1 MKSVISL
8 LGFAALT
15 MQPSWGFAQ
24 ADAQMLCQRYA
35 EESGL
40 ADEEIA
46 EYIADCMVNL
56 GGKDPAPTRSDDVG
70 SEAAVESASE
80 EGALESTE
88 QHASDAEVSESV
100 EDYASDEVAAESPE
114 EYASDE
120 EASASR
126 EDYSSDET
134 AAEQAMDAVVEED
147 DDTPDPDVD
156 EAGPGPTSPFGEPR

>member
-8 LGFAALT
+8 VGFAALT

-56 GGKDPAPTRSDDVG
+56 GGEDPAPTRSDDVE
-70 SEAAVESASE
+70 SEAAVDSTSE
-80 EGALESTE
+80 EGGLESAE
-88 QHASDAEVSESV
+88 GYASDEDVSESV
-100 EDYASDEVAAESPE
+100 E

-120 EASASR
+120 EASESR
-126 EDYSSDET
+126 EQYSSDET
-134 AAEQAMDAVVEED
+134 AAEQAMDNVAEEGD
-147 DDTPDPDVD
+147 DEYAPDPGVD